1 MDTRT
6 TKSFTLMHLAAY
18 LSDSDDAA
26 ATFLHCGVAKEAIAS
41 CGRSALHC
49 EAAHGH
55 LVAT

>member
-1 MDTRT
+1 
-6 TKSFTLMHLAAY
+6 MHLAAY

-26 ATFLHCGVAKEAIAS
+26 AIFLHCGVAKEAIAS

-49 EAAHGH
+49 EAANGH